1 MSLSTIKGKLT
12 LLLVVLA
19 LGFGVLG
26 YEIIKEANDAKMAAT
41 RLVTIANIEKLTLE
55 LRIEQRNYQVH
66 FLAKDLEQY
75 EKIYQQ
81 LLHDLDTLKLMLL
94 SKANHD
100 RIDVLK
106 KLLTEWHT
114 INAPRMALYTKHGV
128 NIYDEMFA
136 QTHKDDAQ
144 KLDAL
149 YKQSAQSFVVLI
161 DKFKELADEVKKS
174 NFNRLDTN
182 KLMSEVALT
191 LVMLVVF
198 TIFFFVTRSIKNSVA
213 HAKERCEFMRLHKD
227 LSHAIDIN
235 SKDEIGD
242 IMNSVNSLI
251 NEVANALNDAK
262 NNAIENASV
271 AEELS
276 STSLQIGKRAEE
288 ESKVVYETTHDAKEV
303 ADAISDAS
311 VQSQNV
317 KDITAH
323 AQESL
328 LDAQHLLNETITQ
341 LSQTAEAEAAMN
353 IRLSHLAEE
362 AEQVKSVLDV
372 IGDIADQTNLLA
384 LNAAIEAARAGEHG
398 RGFAVV
404 ADEVRKLA
412 ERTQKSLSETNATVN
427 VIVQSISDIS
437 GEMNHNAKRIH
448 ELSEFSNQVTTQTN
462 NAVGMLD
469 QSVHAT
475 EEVVDKA
482 NGNVK
487 LIKKA
492 VIEKIGE
499 INTLSSSNARSVEEI
514 ASAAEHL
521 SKLSA
526 NLSHTLAQ
534 FKTA

>member
-1 MSLSTIKGKLT
+1 MSFSTIKGKLT
-12 LLLVVLA
+12 LLLVVLI
-19 LGFGVLG
+19 LGFSALG
-26 YEIIKEANDAKMAAT
+26 YEIIKEGNDAKMAAT

-66 FLAKDLEQY
+66 FQAKNLEQY
-75 EKIYQQ
+75 ETIYQQ
-81 LLHDLDTLKLMLL
+81 LQQDLDELKRMLL
-94 SKANHD
+94 SKVNHD
-100 RIDVLK
+100 RIDVIK
-106 KLLTEWHT
+106 KLLSEWHT
-114 INAPRMALYTKHGV
+114 INAPRMTLYTKHGKT
-128 NIYDEMFA
+128 IYNETFA
-136 QTHKDDAQ
+136 QNHTEDAQ
-144 KLDAL
+144 KLEAL
-149 YKQSAQSFVVLI
+149 YKQSAQSFVVLL
-161 DKFKELADEVKKS
+161 DKFEELADEVKKS

-182 KLMSEVALT
+182 KLMSEIVLALVILIVA
-191 LVMLVVF
+191 V
-198 TIFFFVTRSIKNSVA
+198 IFFFVTRSIRTSVS
-213 HAKERCEFMRLHKD
+213 HAKERCEIMRLNKD
-227 LSHAIDIN
+227 LSHQIKLS
-235 SKDEIGD
+235 SKDEISD
-242 IMNSVNSLI
+242 IMDSVNSLI
-251 NEVANALNDAK
+251 NDVAQALNAAK

-276 STSLQIGKRAEE
+276 NTSLQIGKRAEE
-288 ESKVVYETTHDAKEV
+288 EAKVVFETTNDAKEV
-303 ADAISDAS
+303 ANAIVDAS

-317 KDITAH
+317 KESTAH

-328 LDAQHLLNETITQ
+328 LSAQELLNETIEQ
-341 LSQTAEAEAAMN
+341 LSQTAQAEATMN
-353 IRLSHLAEE
+353 ERLNHLSVE

-412 ERTQKSLSETNATVN
+412 ERTQKSLTETNATVN

-448 ELSEFSNQVTTQTN
+448 ELSEFSNQVTAQTN
-462 NAVGMLD
+462 NAATMLD
-469 QSVHAT
+469 HSVHAT
-475 EEVVDKA
+475 DEVVAKA

-487 LIKKA
+487 LIKTA

>member
-1 MSLSTIKGKLT
+1 MSFSTIKGKLT

-19 LGFGVLG
+19 LGFGALG
-26 YEIIKEANDAKMAAT
+26 YEIIKEGNDAKMAAT

-66 FLAKDLEQY
+66 FQTKNLEQY
-75 EKIYQQ
+75 EKVYQQ
-81 LLHDLDTLKLMLL
+81 LLHDLDALKLMLL
-94 SKANHD
+94 SKVNHD

-106 KLLTEWHT
+106 KLLTEWHS
-114 INAPRMALYTKHGV
+114 INAPRMALYTQYGKT
-128 NIYDEMFA
+128 IYDETFA
-136 QTHKDDAQ
+136 QTHKEDAL

-182 KLMSEVALT
+182 KLMSEIVLT
-191 LVMLVVF
+191 LVMLIVF

-213 HAKERCEFMRLHKD
+213 QAKESCEIMRANKD
-227 LSHAIDIN
+227 LSNHIQLH
-235 SKDEIGD
+235 SKDEISD
-242 IMNSVNSLI
+242 IMDSVNSLI
-251 NEVANALNDAK
+251 ADVASALNVAK
-262 NNAIENASV
+262 DNAIENASV

-276 STSLQIGKRAEE
+276 NTSLQIGKRAEE
-288 ESKVVYETTHDAKEV
+288 EAKVVFETTNDAKDV
-303 ADAISDAS
+303 ANAISDAS

-317 KDITAH
+317 KDITSQ

-328 LDAQHLLNETITQ
+328 LSAQALLNETITQ
-341 LSQTAEAEAAMN
+341 LSQTAHAEAAMN
-353 IRLSHLAEE
+353 ERLSHLSEE

-469 QSVHAT
+469 QSVLAT

-487 LIKKA
+487 LIKTA

-514 ASAAEHL
+514 AAAAEHL
-521 SKLSA
+521 SKLST

>member
-1 MSLSTIKGKLT
+1 MSFSTIKGKLT

-19 LGFGVLG
+19 LGFCALG
-26 YEIIKEANDAKMAAT
+26 YEIIKEGNDAKMAAT

-55 LRIEQRNYQVH
+55 LRIEQRNYQVN
-66 FLAKDLEQY
+66 FQAKNLEQY
-75 EKIYQQ
+75 EKIHQQ
-81 LLHDLDTLKLMLL
+81 LLKDLDDLKRMLL
-94 SKANHD
+94 SKVNHD
-100 RIDVLK
+100 RIDIIK

-114 INAPRMALYTKHGV
+114 INAPRMALYTKHGKE
-128 NIYDEMFA
+128 IYDEHFA
-136 QTHKDDAQ
+136 QNHKEDAK
-144 KLDAL
+144 KLEEL
-149 YKQSAQSFVVLI
+149 YKPSTEAYNLLL
-161 DKFKELADEVKKS
+161 DKFEELAEEVKKS

-182 KLMSEVALT
+182 KLMSEIALT
-191 LVMLVVF
+191 VVMLIVF

-213 HAKERCEFMRLHKD
+213 RAKESCEIMRENKD
-227 LSHAIDIN
+227 LSSQITLN
-235 SKDEIGD
+235 TKDEINE
-242 IMNSVNSLI
+242 IMDSVNSLI
-251 NEVANALNDAK
+251 NDVARALNAAK
-262 NNAIENASV
+262 ENAIENASV

-288 ESKVVYETTHDAKEV
+288 EAKVVFETTNDAKEV
-303 ADAISDAS
+303 ANAIVDAS

-317 KDITAH
+317 KESTSH
-323 AQESL
+323 AQKSL
-328 LDAQHLLNETITQ
+328 LSAQNLLNETIAQ

-353 IRLSHLAEE
+353 ERLNHLSVE

-412 ERTQKSLSETNATVN
+412 ERTQKSLIETNATVN

-448 ELSEFSNQVTTQTN
+448 ELSEFSHQVTTQTN
-462 NAVGMLD
+462 NAATILNE
-469 QSVHAT
+469 SVQAT
-475 EEVVDKA
+475 DEVVNKA
-482 NGNVK
+482 NSNVK
-487 LIKKA
+487 LIKTA

-514 ASAAEHL
+514 AAAAEHL
-521 SKLSA
+521 SKLSS